1 MITVRFFIPR
11 QISLI
16 RAASLAWGLVA
27 WQARPQA
34 RLNLKFLAW
43 PDPPM
48 YIPSLLSGQA
58 RPTLVAWLQYDIH
71 FSSEHFET

>member
-27 WQARPQA
+27 WQA

-58 RPTLVAWLQYDIH
+58 RPTLVAWL
-71 FSSEHFET
+71 